1 LNPEDRHLPIETLPS
16 APGSYALHLRLPASQ
31 TLQVG
36 RCGLVAFPA
45 GEYIYLGS
53 ALGPGGLRGRLGRHL
68 RGDGRPRWHI
78 DALRA
83 AAEMLGAWW
92 ACAGATQT
100 LPGWPLECRW
110 SQTLSGLPGAFIPA
124 PGFGAGDCRSG
135 CRAHLVGFPCGA
147 ADLEERIEEALSR
160 QGIPV
165 NCWYNWGSLSP
176 QKGN

>member
-1 LNPEDRHLPIETLPS
+1 LNPDNRTPPIENLPPE
-16 APGSYALHLRLPASQ
+16 PGSYALHLRLPAAR
-31 TLQVG
+31 TFPVG
-36 RCGLVAFPA
+36 RYGLVAFPA

-83 AAEMLGAWW
+83 AGETPRAWW
-92 ACAGATQT
+92 AGAGAAQT

-110 SQTLSGLPGAFIPA
+110 SQALAALPGALIPS
-124 PGFGAGDCRSG
+124 PGFGAGDCKAG
-135 CRAHLVGFPCGA
+135 CRAHLVGFTCGT
-147 ADLEERIEEALSR
+147 ADLVERIEEALSG